1 MKAPINSMTGVL
13 ARAKLNLF
21 LHIVGRRPDGYH
33 LLQSV
38 FVLLDRGDLLTFTP
52 RHDGVVRRTSTLPGV
67 DEKDDL
73 VVRAA
78 LKLKHAA
85 NVDPLLGV
93 DIAVEKRIPMGA
105 GLGGG
110 SSDAA
115 ATLQALNQLWDLRVA
130 PEHLAALGLSL
141 GADVPFFLFAQNAF
155 VEGIGERLQA
165 VDIPR
170 WWYLV
175 LTPPVHVPT
184 VAVFTHPELT
194 RDSIPIRIT
203 DFSAV
208 RLRDYR
214 NDMQAVVLKM
224 FPEVLAA
231 LSALQAVCQKS
242 LFGAR
247 MTGSGACVFAA
258 FDGEQDARDAFQRL
272 SPQHQGFIASTR

>member
-1 MKAPINSMTGVL
+1 MSTTISVL
-13 ARAKLNLF
+13 APAKLNLF
-21 LHIVGRRPDGYH
+21 LHIVGRREDGYH

-38 FVLLDRGDLLTFTP
+38 FVLLDMGDSLTFTP
-52 RHDGVVRRTSTLPGV
+52 RQDGVVRRTSTLPGV

-78 LKLKHAA
+78 LKLKRAA
-85 NVDPLLGV
+85 NADPSLGV

-115 ATLQALNQLWDLRVA
+115 ATLQALDQLWGLRFG
-130 PEHLAALGLSL
+130 PEKLAALGLKL
-141 GADVPFFLFAQNAF
+141 GADVPFFLFAENAF

-175 LTPPVHVPT
+175 LTPAVHVPT

-194 RDSIPIRIT
+194 RDSIPIRIA

-242 LFGAR
+242 VFGAR

-258 FDGEQDARDAFQRL
+258 FDCEQHARDAFQRL
-272 SPQHQGFIASTR
+272 PPQHQGFIASTR